1 MVQKNENEWKVPPL
15 IIDYLPNDLETNE
28 ITESVLPPKYKDTTV
43 ESGNDKYWPNNLD
56 LNKWTATKQM
66 PLRDKYI
73 KIRIRYDGT
82 EKAIISAIKTIY
94 TESFA

>member
-1 MVQKNENEWKVPPL
+1 MVQKNEAPWSKPP
-15 IIDYLPNDLETNE
+15 IIVDYIPNDLKATDIDYNL
-28 ITESVLPPKYKDTTV
+28 LPKDYQKL
-43 ESGNDKYWPNNLD
+43 EYWPAGLD
-56 LNKWTATKQM
+56 LNKWTYNKQM
-66 PLRDKYI
+66 PLRDKFI